1 MNPVPNTNTHTS
13 HESLPAPPA
22 AAQGGRSPTG
32 AAAGGAGA
40 PLPPPRRWHAAR
52 KVETV
57 LRLLRGESLDALS
70 RELALPIARLE
81 AWHQEGL
88 AGLHAGLSSSPDA
101 DPLQFRLD
109 DANRRH
115 MERAARSI
123 RMTRR
128 HRCWKISSRFVQRA
142 TKHLRDSG
150 DKPRAAAEAALWLPE
165 KRIGQQRHC

>member
-81 AWHQEGL
+81 TWHQEGL
-88 AGLHAGLSSSPDA
+88 AGLHAGLSSRPDA

-109 DANRRH
+109 DANRRIGELS
-115 MERAARSI
+115 MEVELLRIKAARALPFPA
-123 RMTRR
+123 RR
-128 HRCWKISSRFVQRA
+128 SLK
-142 TKHLRDSG
+142 
-150 DKPRAAAEAALWLPE
+150 
-165 KRIGQQRHC
+165 

>member
-1 MNPVPNTNTHTS
+1 MNPVSNTHPSTT
-13 HESLPAPPA
+13 HENLPAPPA

-40 PLPPPRRWHAAR
+40 PPPPRRWHAAR
-52 KVETV
+52 KAEVV

-88 AGLHAGLSSSPDA
+88 AGLHAGLMSRPDA

-109 DANRRH
+109 DANRRIGELS
-115 MERAARSI
+115 MEVELLRIKAARALPFPA
-123 RMTRR
+123 RR
-128 HRCWKISSRFVQRA
+128 SLK
-142 TKHLRDSG
+142 
-150 DKPRAAAEAALWLPE
+150 
-165 KRIGQQRHC
+165 